1 MYVIL
6 VVMVVVL
13 QVPAPARIIWGAW
26 VLISAEKKINYGT
39 GFEQAIN
46 AWLIACAGDD
56 LLSQPPFDTI
66 NPNVI
71 NEFRSR
77 CKRHGFD
84 ILPGIADAMV
94 VWIRNDTYIDP
105 YPSEE
110 KARLAKRNE
119 GRSMGDK
126 LNDESYISTNF

>member
-1 MYVIL
+1 MENQGTEVIEL
-6 VVMVVVL
+6 VGLRNVNAELYQRFRV
-13 QVPAPARIIWGAW
+13 RC
-26 VLISAEKKINYGT
+26 AEKKINFGT

-46 AWLIACAGDD
+46 AWLISSSGDD

-77 CKRHGFD
+77 CKRHGFN

-94 VWIRNDTYIDP
+94 VWIRNYAYTDP
-105 YPSEE
+105 YPSVDNG
-110 KARLAKRNE
+110 KVGKKRRNA
-119 GRSMGDK
+119 
-126 LNDESYISTNF
+126 

>member
-1 MYVIL
+1 MENQGTEDIEL
-6 VVMVVVL
+6 VGLRNVNAELYQRFRV
-13 QVPAPARIIWGAW
+13 RC
-26 VLISAEKKINYGT
+26 AEKKINYGT

-46 AWLIACAGDD
+46 SWLVASSGDD

-94 VWIRNDTYIDP
+94 VWIRNYAYTDP
-105 YPSEE
+105 YPWED
-110 KARLAKRNE
+110 KGKVGKKKR
-119 GRSMGDK
+119 K
-126 LNDESYISTNF
+126 V

>member
-1 MYVIL
+1 MYAIL
-6 VVMVVVL
+6 PVMVVVL
-13 QVPAPARIIWGAW
+13 QVPAPARIIWGDW
-26 VLISAEKKINYGT
+26 VLISAEKKINYGA

-71 NEFRSR
+71 NEFRLR

-94 VWIRNDTYIDP
+94 VWIRNYAYTDP
-105 YPSEE
+105 YPSEDKGKVGKKKR
-110 KARLAKRNE
+110 KA
-119 GRSMGDK
+119 
-126 LNDESYISTNF
+126 

>member
-1 MYVIL
+1 MENQGTEDIE
-6 VVMVVVL
+6 
-13 QVPAPARIIWGAW
+13 
-26 VLISAEKKINYGT
+26 LIGLRCVNAKLYNRFCVRCAEKKINYGT

-46 AWLIACAGDD
+46 AWLMASSGDD

-66 NPNVI
+66 NPSVI

-94 VWIRNDTYIDP
+94 VWIRNYAYTDP
-105 YPSEE
+105 YPSEDNGKVGKKKR
-110 KARLAKRNE
+110 KA
-119 GRSMGDK
+119 
-126 LNDESYISTNF
+126 

>member
-1 MYVIL
+1 MENQGTEDIEL
-6 VVMVVVL
+6 VGLRNVNAELYQRFRV
-13 QVPAPARIIWGAW
+13 RC
-26 VLISAEKKINYGT
+26 AEKKINYGN

-46 AWLIACAGDD
+46 VWLIACAGDD

-77 CKRHGFD
+77 GKRHGFD

-94 VWIRNDTYIDP
+94 VWIRNYAYTDP
-105 YPSEE
+105 YPSED
-110 KARLAKRNE
+110 KSKVGKKKRK
-119 GRSMGDK
+119 S
-126 LNDESYISTNF
+126 